1 MNVLHVVSKML
12 DIFVAQVAFYVFIY
26 VGHLVGF
33 FMACVIE
40 CLFAVIAFYSLPPRR
55 SMDVSLMCSFVSS
68 LSELPLTKTTLIWLF
83 S

>member
-1 MNVLHVVSKML
+1 MNVLHVVFKVL
-12 DIFVAQVAFYVFIY
+12 DKFVAQVAFYVFIY

-40 CLFAVIAFYSLPPRR
+40 CLFAVIAFQNLPPRR
-55 SMDVSLMCSFVSS
+55 SMDVSLMCSFVSC
-68 LSELPLTKTTLIWLF
+68 LSELPLTKTALIGLL

>member
-1 MNVLHVVSKML
+1 MNPLHVVSKLL
-12 DIFVAQVAFYVFIY
+12 DIFVTQVAFVVFIY

-40 CLFAVIAFYSLPPRR
+40 CLFAVIAFQNLPPRR
-55 SMDVSLMCSFVSS
+55 SMDVSLMCSFVSC
-68 LSELPLTKTTLIWLF
+68 LSELPLTKNTLIWLF